1 MRHFARHLNLQRL
14 ILGLAFLSAGVMLA
28 NAVFAAY
35 QVQREQLIA
44 SALESN
50 RVYAH
55 KLAQTTH
62 NFLVS
67 TQQQLNYSARVI
79 GTSGIDTEIGASE
92 AHRLQSQ
99 TNAFNSVIV
108 VDRQGLVRAA
118 SPALPQIEGRV
129 LSSLANSLAIA
140 SRAPLVS
147 NPYVSATG
155 KLVLTIS
162 QPIFDP
168 SGTYQ
173 GYISASIHLKEP
185 NVLHTLLGTHYYKD
199 GSYLYVVGQDGKLL
213 YHPEPDRV
221 GQSALKNEVVRA
233 VSRGEAGAMPTINS
247 HGVHMLAGFAP
258 IPAVHWGIVSQ
269 RPVEAT
275 LHPLKRLT
283 NLVLLNAA
291 PLGLLS
297 LLLIWIVSRRIAR
310 PLWQLAST
318 AQNSDV
324 SQAISTVTAVDTWYY
339 EADQLQKAV
348 LISFNA
354 FNDRIGRLDRAVL
367 TDPLTGLLNR
377 RGLERALEILAS
389 SNTRFG
395 VIALDI
401 DHFKNV
407 NDVHGHE
414 AGDVV
419 IAGVADLMRQNSRV
433 EDILCRIGGEE
444 FLLLLPDVSAETSEL
459 VAERLRGSI
468 HDHTF
473 PSVGSI
479 TASMG
484 VSHFPETHEDADHAI
499 RQADKAL
506 YKAKSEGRDR
516 VASYRR
522 RRTDR

>member
-14 ILGLAFLSAGVMLA
+14 IVGLAFLSAGVMLA

-67 TQQQLNYSARVI
+67 TQQQLDYSARVI

-269 RPVEAT
+269 RPVE
-275 LHPLKRLT
+275 
-283 NLVLLNAA
+283 VFS
-291 PLGLLS
+291 GGS
-297 LLLIWIVSRRIAR
+297 WAR
-310 PLWQLAST
+310 
-318 AQNSDV
+318 N
-324 SQAISTVTAVDTWYY
+324 
-339 EADQLQKAV
+339 
-348 LISFNA
+348 
-354 FNDRIGRLDRAVL
+354 
-367 TDPLTGLLNR
+367 
-377 RGLERALEILAS
+377 
-389 SNTRFG
+389 
-395 VIALDI
+395 
-401 DHFKNV
+401 
-407 NDVHGHE
+407 
-414 AGDVV
+414 
-419 IAGVADLMRQNSRV
+419 
-433 EDILCRIGGEE
+433 
-444 FLLLLPDVSAETSEL
+444 LLLP
-459 VAERLRGSI
+459 RCR
-468 HDHTF
+468 
-473 PSVGSI
+473 
-479 TASMG
+479 
-484 VSHFPETHEDADHAI
+484 
-499 RQADKAL
+499 
-506 YKAKSEGRDR
+506 
-516 VASYRR
+516 
-522 RRTDR
+522 